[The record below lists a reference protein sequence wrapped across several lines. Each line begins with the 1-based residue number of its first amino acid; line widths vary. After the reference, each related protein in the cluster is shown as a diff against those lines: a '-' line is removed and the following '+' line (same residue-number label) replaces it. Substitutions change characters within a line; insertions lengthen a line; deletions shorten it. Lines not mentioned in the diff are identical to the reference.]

1 MSSSPRRRIGR
12 DGILLAVM
20 LCVPLLVLLG
30 FRVAAAPSAPPP
42 VEERPIQLIS
52 DTSTPRPT
60 STSPSPTKTSP
71 TTTSPSKK
79 STTKTSTK
87 KAPSTTAPR
96 TTQPQP
102 AAPRTTWTPTRTPT
116 WTSQTNAPSYGD
128 DDDDDGDDDEWD
140 DD

>member
-20 LCVPLLVLLG
+20 LCVPLLVLPG

-60 STSPSPTKTSP
+60 STSPSPTTTSP
-71 TTTSPSKK
+71 TTTSPPKK

-87 KAPSTTAPR
+87 KAPEHHRAEDDPTAAR
-96 TTQPQP
+96 G
-102 AAPRTTWTPTRTPT
+102 AADHVDAHTDADPDLADQCAVVR
-116 WTSQTNAPSYGD
+116 
-128 DDDDDGDDDEWD
+128 
-140 DD
+140 